1 MSNKKVYIL
10 PLIIL
15 VTLFLVGGAA
25 YYIMRD
31 KTRAEAEVGGACVT
45 PDLSK
50 IPRCQDIGGDDMS
63 RASTYKDATTGTTVQ
78 GCKGN
83 EGSGKDVSLCSG
95 SGNDSICKVTPDKI
109 KALSTYYGKSSK
121 GEVES
126 LTPSGTTVQYYKDVQ
141 TIMSK
146 AKQKIQ
152 NMVKS
157 GYFACLKKNG
167 VTPAVMFDQDDTIW
181 STWFEDNETKFKYDG
196 DLFNKIANQNWMPT
210 ITPVVDFIKY
220 LNTVGAKPIF
230 VTGRPANGTVKLD
243 DGTSVTLVDITSHQL
258 DHIPLTKGTDYWGGD
273 DVGDGNEVQ
282 SKNGVF
288 MHSGDDTRKKG
299 GASVYKELTRCWIE
313 KNPSKMGG
321 QFKIVMSVGD
331 QWSDSNGN
339 CAGIR
344 VKLPNA
350 MYYLP

>member
-1 MSNKKVYIL
+1 MSNKKNVYIL

-25 YYIMRD
+25 YYTMH
-31 KTRAEAEVGGACVT
+31 EGGAPSLFPPPPSPASGPLRGSNCVT

-63 RASTYKDATTGTTVQ
+63 KASTYKDATTGTTVQ

-95 SGNDSICKVTPDKI
+95 SGNDSICKVTTDKI
-109 KALSTYYGKSSK
+109 NKLKTYYGKSSS
-121 GEVES
+121 GEVDNS
-126 LTPSGTTVQYYKDVQ
+126 TQYYKDVQ

-157 GYFACLKKNG
+157 GYFACLKNKG

-181 STWFEDNETKFKYDG
+181 STWYEDNVTKFKYDG
-196 DLFNKIANQNWMPT
+196 DMFNKIANKKFMPT
-210 ITPVVDFIKY
+210 ITPVFKFINY
-220 LNTVGAKPIF
+220 LNSVGAKPIF
-230 VTGRPANGTVKLD
+230 VTGRPANALLAK
-243 DGTSVTLVDITSHQL
+243 ITSHQL
-258 DHIPLTKGTDYWGGD
+258 DNIPLTKGTDYWGGD
-273 DVGDGNEVQ
+273 DVGDGNKVQ

-288 MHSGDDTRKKG
+288 MHSGDGKG
-299 GASVYKELTRCWIE
+299 AASVYKELTRCWIQ

-321 QFKIVMSVGD
+321 QYKFVMSVGD